1 MEEFQLAHSEMVRRK
16 GNFLIPILKEP
27 LDIDALP
34 DDRRDLKMYLRTHTY
49 IDASGQRRNL
59 ER

>member
-1 MEEFQLAHSEMVRRK
+1 MEEFQLAHAEMIRRK
-16 GNFLIPILKEP
+16 EFFLIPILKEP

-34 DDRRDLKMYLRTHTY
+34 DEQRDLKMYLRTRTY
-49 IDASGQRRNL
+49 IDASGEKRNL